1 MENSLNRKI
10 LTLNG
15 NHISTEANK
24 KRKKIREER
33 CGCYASLVFCR
44 TPPLLCGIFE
54 YEGILFWEKIL
65 FLKDFQRIEGQAF
78 ERRLH

>member
-15 NHISTEANK
+15 NHISTEAKK

-33 CGCYASLVFCR
+33 YGCYAHLVFCR

-54 YEGILFWEKIL
+54 YEGILFWEDTIL
-65 FLKDFQRIEGQAF
+65 KRFSKG
-78 ERRLH
+78 RR